1 VDSSGFSALSVLA
14 AMIDQEDL
22 FDRLKGHKPM
32 QDEQKPIS
40 ISLMAL
46 QGHWLRA
53 DAVKQRMLTN
63 VEQRGKGPELPDDL
77 EAIGQHESKVMMVTV
92 FYGLIYVVVEG
103 YRELQLK
110 NETIDALLANG
121 DFVDHLRRFRNAVFH
136 FQNVPLDERLVKFFA
151 TPDSEVWIRELFR
164 AFDRFLMK
172 ELPVVE
178 DLQRMIKGET
188 SSAVMRGRL
197 FTK

>member
-1 VDSSGFSALSVLA
+1 
-14 AMIDQEDL
+14 M
-22 FDRLKGHKPM
+22 KPM
-32 QDEQKPIS
+32 QEERKPIS

-63 VEQRGKGPELPDDL
+63 VEQRGKGLQLPDDI
-77 EAIGQHESKVMMVTV
+77 EALGQHESKVMMLTV
-92 FYGLIYVVVEG
+92 FYGLIFVVVEG

-110 NETIDALLANG
+110 DETIDALLTNS

-136 FQNVPLDERLVKFFA
+136 FQKVPLDERLVKFL
-151 TPDSEVWIRELFR
+151 DMQGSEVWIRELFR
-164 AFDRFLMK
+164 AFDKFLMR

-178 DLQRMIKGET
+178 DLQRVIEGET
-188 SSAVMRGRL
+188 SSAVMGGR